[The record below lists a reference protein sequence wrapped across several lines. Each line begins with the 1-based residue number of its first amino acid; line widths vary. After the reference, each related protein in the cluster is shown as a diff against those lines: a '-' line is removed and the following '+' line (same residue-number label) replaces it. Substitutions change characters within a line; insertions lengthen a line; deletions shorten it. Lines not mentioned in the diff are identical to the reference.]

1 MSTCG
6 VDYSFGYVFW
16 SYLKTENYVKVII
29 GDVYDFMI
37 FSEIFNL
44 IQECAEEKHKIID
57 VPIMLGLLYAGYFFI
72 YFSFFLPTL

>member
-1 MSTCG
+1 MLRQ
-6 VDYSFGYVFW
+6 YVLLQW
-16 SYLKTENYVKVII
+16 NSRVIKNCLII

-57 VPIMLGLLYAGYFFI
+57 VPFYYALDHFFGFCFRELIMYVKSFI
-72 YFSFFLPTL
+72 P